1 MVVTMMVL
9 LLCSC
14 LQLGSQPVS
23 HTLMF
28 GLTMNFYCGQ
38 WEEFHTHN
46 MTTSLA
52 GLIGV
57 TEGKCHFFYMFFLS
71 PVQMLVYL
79 VILVNG
85 YVITFVG

>member
-57 TEGKCHFFYMFFLS
+57 TE
-71 PVQMLVYL
+71 VQMLVYL